1 MADKS
6 PSEFKAR
13 IAKARKRLALAN
25 AQALLVTHLPN
36 IFYLSGFTGS
46 SGALLV
52 EQSSATLFTDTRYS
66 IQAAEQA
73 GGAGVKAN
81 IVRGALPV
89 AIGAHLTARKRLT
102 VVFDPTHATVSGLGA
117 LERALGKQGD
127 VAL

>member
-13 IAKARKRLALAN
+13 NANARKRLALAN

-46 SGALLV
+46 SGGVLV

-73 GGAGVKAN
+73 GGARVKAN
-81 IVRGALPV
+81 IVQGALPV
-89 AIGAHLTARKRLT
+89 AIGATCTARKRIT
-102 VVFDPTHATVSGLGA
+102 VVFRPTHVTVA
-117 LERALGKQGD
+117 A
-127 VAL
+127 